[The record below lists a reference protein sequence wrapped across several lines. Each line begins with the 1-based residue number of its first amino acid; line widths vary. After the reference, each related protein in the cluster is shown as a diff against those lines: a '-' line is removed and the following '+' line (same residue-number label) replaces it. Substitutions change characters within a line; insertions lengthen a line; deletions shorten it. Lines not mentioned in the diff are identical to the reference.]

1 MENKLEWNNNFSQ
14 YVGGVHD
21 FYQYNKDIVHKMYIR
36 ALREKDDVEL
46 IKDIASVRGKIER
59 EIIFLGLK
67 LGLEGQVSEIDK
79 VNFYERNKL
88 RIDSFNNNPNKIPK
102 YPKFELYKM
111 LINYY
116 GFSKS
121 LLKSLF

>member
-36 ALREKDDVEL
+36 ALKEKDDVEL

-59 EIIFLGLK
+59 EIIFWA
-67 LGLEGQVSEIDK
+67 
-79 VNFYERNKL
+79 
-88 RIDSFNNNPNKIPK
+88 
-102 YPKFELYKM
+102 
-111 LINYY
+111 
-116 GFSKS
+116 
-121 LLKSLF
+121 